1 MVSWSGKRIK
11 SLRLFRK
18 VATQGQ
24 EHIPFIVLYCIALYM
39 CYNTIGE
46 QYTEALSKAESL
58 EINIVDSQEKLRQA
72 AEAFLGSVAAP
83 ASGVTPTTSTFT
95 PSFFVPSQWIPGFWP
110 SIFLGLVAIFHALLL
125 LMQRW
130 SLRFATM
137 IKYRPEESAADAT
150 HALVVPLPHL
160 GKEEL
165 VKIDRSLGGAIYF
178 EFHRRKYIFDSKS
191 NRFEK
196 VRCRVDHKVEHY
208 VGWRGLPS
216 MKLFEQLKDLYG
228 PNQFKM
234 ASPSFGELYVAQLT
248 SPFTVFQIFSTILWL
263 LDEYWKYSLFNLF
276 MILTFE
282 ATTVFSR
289 MKSLGTLKAMGNEA
303 RHIFVYRE
311 GNWIET
317 STEELVPGDLFSLVT
332 THGDIVPCDALLI
345 RGSAVLNEASLTGE
359 SVPQMKDGLITVKK
373 DKDISVSIK
382 STHKAYT
389 LFGGTRVLQVSG
401 TMFAG
406 DESEAILVVEGVP
419 SPPDGG
425 CICYCVR
432 TGFSSSQGK
441 LVRMIENSTAQ
452 VSGDVRD
459 TTLLLLFLLVFALS
473 ASGYVLY
480 RGMLDG
486 TKSRYQLLLHCILI
500 VTSVI
505 PPELPMQT
513 ALAVNSSLMTLM
525 QLQIFCTE
533 PFRVPVFK
541 YHFLKSVSF
550 TFVVDRRES

>member
-1 MVSWSGKRIK
+1 MVSWTGKRIK

-18 VATQGQ
+18 VTTQGQ
-24 EHIPFIVLYCIALYM
+24 EHIPFIILYCIALYL

-72 AEAFLGSVAAP
+72 AATFLGTGSLAT
-83 ASGVTPTTSTFT
+83 ASASPTASTFT

-110 SIFLGLVAIFHALLL
+110 SVFLGMVAIAHALLL

-137 IKYRPEESAADAT
+137 VKYKPEGSAADAT
-150 HALVVPLPHL
+150 HALVVPQSHL

-165 VKIDRSLGGAIYF
+165 VKIQRSLGGAIYF
-178 EFHRRKYIFDSKS
+178 EFHRRKYLFDSKL

-196 VRCRVDHKVEHY
+196 VRCRVDHPVEHY
-208 VGWRGLPS
+208 VSWKGLPS
-216 MKLFEQLKDLYG
+216 IKLFEQIKDLYG

-234 ASPSFGELYVAQLT
+234 ASPTFGELYVAQLT

-289 MKSLGTLKAMGNEA
+289 MKSLGSLKAMGNEA
-303 RHIFVYRE
+303 CPVFVYRE
-311 GNWIET
+311 GSWSET
-317 STEELVPGDLFSLVT
+317 SSEDLVPGDLFSLVK
-332 THGDIVPCDALLI
+332 THSDVVPCDALII
-345 RGSAVLNEASLTGE
+345 RGSAILNEASLTGE
-359 SVPQMKDGLITVKK
+359 SIPQMKDGLITVKK
-373 DKDISVSIK
+373 DKDVSVNIK

-401 TMFAG
+401 MMFAG
-406 DESEAILVVEGVP
+406 DDSEAILKVEGVP
-419 SPPDGG
+419 SPPDEG

-441 LVRMIENSTAQ
+441 LVRMIENSTAH

-533 PFRVPVFK
+533 PFRVPVSIIH
-541 YHFLKSVSF
+541 YFLLF
-550 TFVVDRRES
+550 NFGR